1 MPRKKSLKLIKQC
14 DAPAYVGVALNT
26 LKKYVK
32 RGFLPAPM
40 QQPGESAKFWL
51 QSDLDQLKLNL
62 DKIKGRT
69 GDEAAK
75 SLGVTPVPQPVV
87 FHAPTDIVEDYEPET
102 SGGPPIATSPTVEAG
117 LAVAAGVPGKFS
129 QAQAEVLLREQI
141 YEMSRRN
148 KIVKRLFE
156 HALSDSPTVSL
167 AAIKEILSRI
177 VPTLKTNQIIKGE
190 SEEQAHKSERTLR
203 ALEIIAQR
211 MQRMPGSPSRTI
223 PVTHADYRV
232 IEE

>member
-14 DAPAYVGVALNT
+14 DAPAYVGIALNT

-32 RGFLPAPM
+32 QGFLPAPM

-51 QSDLDQLKLNL
+51 QSDLDHLKLNL

-69 GDEAAK
+69 SDAAAQ

-87 FHAPTDIVEDYEPET
+87 FHAPTDVVEDYDP
-102 SGGPPIATSPTVEAG
+102 GPPIATSPTVEAG
-117 LAVAAGVPGKFS
+117 LAGAAGVPGKFS
-129 QAQAEVLLREQI
+129 QTQAEVLLREQI

-156 HALSDSPTVSL
+156 HAMSDSPTTSL